1 MDNQQPLVT
10 ASNATNFSMRSNQ
23 RAAKKTVAQL
33 LDDKDAMN
41 DWVSNIEKLRQ
52 MNPDGADKHTL

>member
-1 MDNQQPLVT
+1 MDNQQPLSA
-10 ASNATNFSMRSNQ
+10 ASNTTNFVMHSNQ

-33 LDDKDAMN
+33 LDDQDAMN

-52 MNPDGADKHTL
+52 MKPDGADKPTL